1 VSFAMTLDDAVPDDN
16 THTTRHRSTDV
27 AVWFDDALPRL
38 FGYFITRVGGRVAIA
53 EDLTQETMLAAV
65 TSANSPTAPKAIM
78 PWLYGIARHKLM
90 DHYRKQ
96 ERERRNFG
104 QPVPDDDAH
113 FDAVTALPDLNLES
127 LPVRDAVIE
136 TLDLMAPRQRAALVL
151 RYLDGCDVAT
161 TAAIL
166 GSSIS
171 ATSSL
176 LARARATF
184 RHHYLDRNGEAS

>member
-1 VSFAMTLDDAVPDDN
+1 MSFVMTLDDAVPDDN
-16 THTTRHRSTDV
+16 THATRTRPTDV

-65 TSANSPTAPKAIM
+65 TSANTPNDPNAIM

-104 QPVPDDDAH
+104 QPVTDDDLH
-113 FDAVTALPDLNLES
+113 FETATALPDLNLES
-127 LPVRDAVIE
+127 LPMRDAVIE
-136 TLDLMAPRQRAALVL
+136 TLDLLAPRQRAALVL

-161 TAAIL
+161 TASIL

-171 ATSSL
+171 ATDSL